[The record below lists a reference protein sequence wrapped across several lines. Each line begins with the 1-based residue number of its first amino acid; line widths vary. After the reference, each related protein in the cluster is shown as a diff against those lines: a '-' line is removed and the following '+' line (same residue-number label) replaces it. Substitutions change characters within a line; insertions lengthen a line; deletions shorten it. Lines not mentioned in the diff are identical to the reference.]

1 MKEWCIVVRMNGAKV
16 ILECLKKEGIDTIFG
31 YPGGAVIP
39 LYDALYDYSDDFK
52 HIRTSHEQGLVHAAD
67 GYARSTNTVGVCFTT
82 SGPGA
87 TNAITGIATAFM
99 DSSPMVVISGQVP
112 TSLLGKDSFQEID
125 ITGATLS
132 MTKHNYLVRNTKEL
146 VPTIKEAFRVANSGR
161 KGPVLVDVPKD
172 LFLAEMD
179 FSGEDYDLCQID
191 DYMDY
196 KSDFDLDD
204 ETNIKLLNEAI
215 DIIKESKKPIIY
227 AGGGVKSSDSEEILE
242 KFATKIDTPVLN
254 TLMGLGNIDRK
265 NELSLGMVGMHG
277 SRESNLALSNSD
289 LVIAIGARF
298 SDRVI
303 SKSSEFAKNAKII
316 HIDID
321 PSEISKNIESN
332 VSLVGDVK
340 LVLSL
345 LIERVESKNNSN
357 WKEEIKRFRKSEGVQ
372 TYEFHPQNILKKI
385 NEKYE
390 TLKKP
395 TVVVTDVGQHQMWA
409 AKYWNFKGN
418 KSFITSAGLG
428 TMGFGL
434 GAAIGTKVGNVDKN
448 VVLVTGDG
456 SFRMNC
462 NELATVANYNVPM
475 LILLLNN
482 RTLGMVRQWQKLFSN
497 QRYSQTDINENVDYV
512 KLVNAYNIDGYKV
525 SSMEEL
531 GKALDMIDF
540 NKPVFLQCDIDKDYD
555 VYPIVAPND
564 ALENLICN

>member
-1 MKEWCIVVRMNGAKV
+1 MNGAKV

-191 DYMDY
+191 DCMDY
-196 KSDFDLDD
+196 KSDFGLDD

-215 DIIKESKKPIIY
+215 DIIKESKKPVIY

-357 WKEEIKRFRKSEGVQ
+357 WKEEIKTFRKSEGVQ

-434 GAAIGTKVGNVDKN
+434 GAAIGTKAGNVDKN

-525 SSMEEL
+525 SNMEEL
-531 GKALDMIDF
+531 GKVLDMIDF

>member
-1 MKEWCIVVRMNGAKV
+1 MRMNGAKV

-215 DIIKESKKPIIY
+215 DIIKESKKPVIY

-357 WKEEIKRFRKSEGVQ
+357 WKEEIKTFRKSEGVQ

-462 NELATVANYNVPM
+462 NELATVANYNVPI

>member
-1 MKEWCIVVRMNGAKV
+1 MRMNGAKV

-146 VPTIKEAFRVANSGR
+146 MPTIKEAFKVANSGR

-196 KSDFDLDD
+196 KSDFGLDD

-215 DIIKESKKPIIY
+215 DIIKESKKPVIY

-242 KFATKIDTPVLN
+242 KFATKIDTPILN

-345 LIERVESKNNSN
+345 LLEMVESKNNSN
-357 WKEEIKRFRKSEGVQ
+357 WKEEIKTFRKSEGIQ
-372 TYEFHPQNILKKI
+372 TDEFHPQNILKKI

-434 GAAIGTKVGNVDKN
+434 GAAIGTKAGNVDKN

-475 LILLLNN
+475 LILLFNN

-525 SSMEEL
+525 SNMEEL
-531 GKALDMIDF
+531 GKALNMIDF

>member
-1 MKEWCIVVRMNGAKV
+1 MNGAKV

-146 VPTIKEAFRVANSGR
+146 VPTIKEAFKVANSGR

-196 KSDFDLDD
+196 KSDFGLDD
-204 ETNIKLLNEAI
+204 ETNTKLLNEAI
-215 DIIKESKKPIIY
+215 DIIKESKKPVIY

-345 LIERVESKNNSN
+345 LLEMVESKNNSN
-357 WKEEIKRFRKSEGVQ
+357 WKEEIKTFRKSEGIQ
-372 TYEFHPQNILKKI
+372 TDEFHPQNILKKI

-434 GAAIGTKVGNVDKN
+434 GAAIGTKAGNVDKN

-475 LILLLNN
+475 LILLFNN

-525 SSMEEL
+525 SNMEEL
-531 GKALDMIDF
+531 GKVLDMIDF

>member
-1 MKEWCIVVRMNGAKV
+1 MNGAKV

-215 DIIKESKKPIIY
+215 DIIKESKKPVIY

-254 TLMGLGNIDRK
+254 TLMGLGNINRK

>member
-1 MKEWCIVVRMNGAKV
+1 MRMNGAKV

-196 KSDFDLDD
+196 KSDFGLDD
-204 ETNIKLLNEAI
+204 ETNTKLLNEAI
-215 DIIKESKKPIIY
+215 DIIKESKKPVIY

-345 LIERVESKNNSN
+345 LLEMVESKNNSN
-357 WKEEIKRFRKSEGVQ
+357 WKEEIKTFRKSEGIQ
-372 TYEFHPQNILKKI
+372 TDEFHPQNILKKI

-434 GAAIGTKVGNVDKN
+434 GAAIGTKAGNVDKN

-475 LILLLNN
+475 LILLFNN

-525 SSMEEL
+525 SNMEEL

>member
-1 MKEWCIVVRMNGAKV
+1 MRMSGAKV

-146 VPTIKEAFRVANSGR
+146 VPTIKETFRVANSGR

-395 TVVVTDVGQHQMWA
+395 TVVVTDVGQHQMWV

>member
-1 MKEWCIVVRMNGAKV
+1 MRMNGAKV

-196 KSDFDLDD
+196 KSDFGLDD
-204 ETNIKLLNEAI
+204 ETNTKLLNEAI
-215 DIIKESKKPIIY
+215 DIIKESKKPVIY

-345 LIERVESKNNSN
+345 LLEMVESKNNSN
-357 WKEEIKRFRKSEGVQ
+357 WKEEIKTFRKSEGIQ
-372 TYEFHPQNILKKI
+372 TDEFHPQNILKKI

-434 GAAIGTKVGNVDKN
+434 GAAIGTKAGNVDKN

-475 LILLLNN
+475 LILLFNN

-525 SSMEEL
+525 SNMEEL
-531 GKALDMIDF
+531 GKVLNMIDF

>member
-1 MKEWCIVVRMNGAKV
+1 MRMNGAKV

-39 LYDALYDYSDDFK
+39 IYDALYDYSDDFK

-146 VPTIKEAFRVANSGR
+146 VPTIKEAFKVANSGR

-179 FSGEDYDLCQID
+179 FSDEDYDLCQID
-191 DYMDY
+191 DYIDY
-196 KSDFDLDD
+196 KSDFSLDD
-204 ETNIKLLNEAI
+204 EINVKLLNEAI
-215 DIIKESKKPIIY
+215 DIIKESKKPVIY
-227 AGGGVKSSDSEEILE
+227 AGGGVKSSDSEDILE

-332 VSLVGDVK
+332 VSLIGDVK

-357 WKEEIKRFRKSEGVQ
+357 WKEEIKTFRKSEGIQ
-372 TYEFHPQNILKKI
+372 TDEFHPQSILKKI

-434 GAAIGTKVGNVDKN
+434 GAAIGAKVGNIDKN

-497 QRYSQTDINENVDYV
+497 ERYSQTDINENVDYV
-512 KLVNAYNIDGYKV
+512 KLVNAYKIDGYKI
-525 SSMEEL
+525 SNMEEL
-531 GKALDMIDF
+531 GKVLDVIDF

>member
-1 MKEWCIVVRMNGAKV
+1 MRMNGAKV

-215 DIIKESKKPIIY
+215 DIIKESKKPVIY

-242 KFATKIDTPVLN
+242 KFATNIDTPVLN

-357 WKEEIKRFRKSEGVQ
+357 WKEEIKTFRKSEGVQ

-395 TVVVTDVGQHQMWA
+395 TVVVTDVGQHQMWS

>member
-1 MKEWCIVVRMNGAKV
+1 
-16 ILECLKKEGIDTIFG
+16 CLKKEGIDTIFG

>member
-1 MKEWCIVVRMNGAKV
+1 MRINGAKV
-16 ILECLKKEGIDTIFG
+16 ILECLKKEGVDTIFG

-39 LYDALYDYSDDFK
+39 LYDALYDYLDDFK

-179 FSGEDYDLCQID
+179 FNDEDYDLCQID
-191 DYMDY
+191 EYMDY
-196 KSDFDLDD
+196 KDDFDLDD
-204 ETNIKLLNEAI
+204 ENNLKLLKDAV
-215 DIIKESKKPIIY
+215 DIIKESKKTIIY
-227 AGGGVKSSDSEEILE
+227 AGGGVKSSDSEEVLV

-321 PSEISKNIESN
+321 PSEISKNIKSN

-340 LVLSL
+340 MVLSL
-345 LIERVESKNNSN
+345 LLERVESKDNSN
-357 WKEEIKRFRKSEGVQ
+357 WKEEIKTFRKGEGVEEK
-372 TYEFHPQNILKKI
+372 EFHPQNILRKI

-390 TLKKP
+390 QLGNP
-395 TVVVTDVGQHQMWA
+395 TVVVTDVGQHQMWS
-409 AKYWNFKGN
+409 AKYWDFKGN

-434 GAAIGTKVGNVDKN
+434 GAAIGTKVGNLDKN

-512 KLVNAYNIDGYKV
+512 KLVNAYNIDGYKACD
-525 SSMEEL
+525 MEGLER
-531 GKALDMIDF
+531 ALDAIDF

>member
-1 MKEWCIVVRMNGAKV
+1 MRMNGAKV

-196 KSDFDLDD
+196 KSDFGLDD
-204 ETNIKLLNEAI
+204 ETNTKLLNEAI
-215 DIIKESKKPIIY
+215 DIIKESKKPVIY

-345 LIERVESKNNSN
+345 LLEMVESKNNSN
-357 WKEEIKRFRKSEGVQ
+357 WKEEIKTFRKSEGIQ
-372 TYEFHPQNILKKI
+372 TDEFHPQNILKKI

-434 GAAIGTKVGNVDKN
+434 GAAIGTKAGNVDKN

-475 LILLLNN
+475 LILLFNN

-525 SSMEEL
+525 SNMEEL
-531 GKALDMIDF
+531 GKTIDMIDF

>member
-1 MKEWCIVVRMNGAKV
+1 MRMNGAKV

-531 GKALDMIDF
+531 GKALDIIDF

>member
-1 MKEWCIVVRMNGAKV
+1 MRMNGAKV

-52 HIRTSHEQGLVHAAD
+52 HIRTSHEQGLVHVAD

-215 DIIKESKKPIIY
+215 DIIKESKKPVIY

-357 WKEEIKRFRKSEGVQ
+357 WKEEIKTFRKSEGVQ

-462 NELATVANYNVPM
+462 NELATVANYNVPI

-525 SSMEEL
+525 SNMEEL
-531 GKALDMIDF
+531 GKVLDVIDF

>member
-1 MKEWCIVVRMNGAKV
+1 MNGAKV

-215 DIIKESKKPIIY
+215 DIIKESKKPVIY

-357 WKEEIKRFRKSEGVQ
+357 WKEEIKTFRKSEGVQ

-390 TLKKP
+390 ILKKP

-564 ALENLICN
+564 TLENLICN

>member
-1 MKEWCIVVRMNGAKV
+1 MNGAKV

-196 KSDFDLDD
+196 KSDFDLDN
-204 ETNIKLLNEAI
+204 EINIKLLNEAI

>member
-1 MKEWCIVVRMNGAKV
+1 MRMNGAKV

-146 VPTIKEAFRVANSGR
+146 VPTIKEAFKVANSGR

-196 KSDFDLDD
+196 KSDFGLDD
-204 ETNIKLLNEAI
+204 ETNTKLLNEAI
-215 DIIKESKKPIIY
+215 DIIKESKKPVIY

-345 LIERVESKNNSN
+345 LLEMVESKNNSN
-357 WKEEIKRFRKSEGVQ
+357 WKEEIKTFRKSEGIQ
-372 TYEFHPQNILKKI
+372 TDEFHPQNILKKI

-434 GAAIGTKVGNVDKN
+434 GAAIGTKAGNVDKN

-525 SSMEEL
+525 SNMEEL
-531 GKALDMIDF
+531 GKALNMIDF

>member
-1 MKEWCIVVRMNGAKV
+1 MSGAKV

-52 HIRTSHEQGLVHAAD
+52 HIRTSHEQGLVHVAD

>member
-1 MKEWCIVVRMNGAKV
+1 MNGAKV

-357 WKEEIKRFRKSEGVQ
+357 WKEEIKTFRKSEGVQ

-448 VVLVTGDG
+448 EVLVTGDG

>member
-1 MKEWCIVVRMNGAKV
+1 MRMNGAKV

-146 VPTIKEAFRVANSGR
+146 VPTIKEAFKVANSGR

-179 FSGEDYDLCQID
+179 FSDEDYDLCQID
-191 DYMDY
+191 DYIDY
-196 KSDFDLDD
+196 KSDFSLDD
-204 ETNIKLLNEAI
+204 EINVKLLNEAI
-215 DIIKESKKPIIY
+215 NIIKESKKPVIY
-227 AGGGVKSSDSEEILE
+227 AGGGVKSSDSEDILE

-332 VSLVGDVK
+332 VSLIGDVK

-345 LIERVESKNNSN
+345 LIERVESKDNSN
-357 WKEEIKRFRKSEGVQ
+357 WKEEIKTFRKSEGIQ
-372 TYEFHPQNILKKI
+372 TDEFHPQSILKKI

-434 GAAIGTKVGNVDKN
+434 GAAIGAKVGNIDKN

-497 QRYSQTDINENVDYV
+497 ERYSQTDINENVDYV

-525 SSMEEL
+525 SNMEEL
-531 GKALDMIDF
+531 GKILDVIDF

>member
-1 MKEWCIVVRMNGAKV
+1 MRMSGAKV

-215 DIIKESKKPIIY
+215 DIIKESKKPVIY

-357 WKEEIKRFRKSEGVQ
+357 WKEEIKTFRKSEGVQ

-395 TVVVTDVGQHQMWA
+395 TVVVTDVGQHQMWS

-525 SSMEEL
+525 SSIEEL

>member
-1 MKEWCIVVRMNGAKV
+1 MRMNGAKV

-215 DIIKESKKPIIY
+215 DIIKESKKPVIY

-525 SSMEEL
+525 ASMEEL
-531 GKALDMIDF
+531 GKALDVIDF

>member
-1 MKEWCIVVRMNGAKV
+1 MNGAKV

-179 FSGEDYDLCQID
+179 FGGEDYDLCQID

-215 DIIKESKKPIIY
+215 DIIKESKKPVIY

-357 WKEEIKRFRKSEGVQ
+357 WKEEIKTFRKSEGVQ

-525 SSMEEL
+525 ASMEEL
-531 GKALDMIDF
+531 GKALDVIDF

>member
-1 MKEWCIVVRMNGAKV
+1 MNGAKV

-146 VPTIKEAFRVANSGR
+146 VPTIKEAFKVANSGR

-179 FSGEDYDLCQID
+179 FSDEDYDLCQID
-191 DYMDY
+191 DYIDY
-196 KSDFDLDD
+196 KSDFSLDD
-204 ETNIKLLNEAI
+204 EINVKLLNEAI
-215 DIIKESKKPIIY
+215 NIIKESKKPVIY
-227 AGGGVKSSDSEEILE
+227 AGGGVKSSDSEDILE

-332 VSLVGDVK
+332 VSLIGDVK

-357 WKEEIKRFRKSEGVQ
+357 WKEEIKTFRKSEGIQ
-372 TYEFHPQNILKKI
+372 TDEFHPQSILKKI

-434 GAAIGTKVGNVDKN
+434 GAAIGAKVGNIDKN

-497 QRYSQTDINENVDYV
+497 ERYSQTDINENVDYV
-512 KLVNAYNIDGYKV
+512 KLVNAYKIDGYKV
-525 SSMEEL
+525 SNMEEL
-531 GKALDMIDF
+531 GKILDVIDF

>member
-1 MKEWCIVVRMNGAKV
+1 MNGAKV

-161 KGPVLVDVPKD
+161 RGPVLVDVPKD

-196 KSDFDLDD
+196 KSDFGLDD

-215 DIIKESKKPIIY
+215 DIIKESKKPVIY

-345 LIERVESKNNSN
+345 LLEMVESKNNSN
-357 WKEEIKRFRKSEGVQ
+357 WKEEIKTFRKSEGIQ
-372 TYEFHPQNILKKI
+372 TDEFHPQNILKKI

-434 GAAIGTKVGNVDKN
+434 GAAIGTKAGNVDKN

-525 SSMEEL
+525 SNMEEL
-531 GKALDMIDF
+531 GKALNMIDF

>member
-1 MKEWCIVVRMNGAKV
+1 MNGAKV

-215 DIIKESKKPIIY
+215 DIIKESKKPVIY

-512 KLVNAYNIDGYKV
+512 KLANAYNIDGYKV
-525 SSMEEL
+525 SSIEEL

>member
-1 MKEWCIVVRMNGAKV
+1 MNGAKV
-16 ILECLKKEGIDTIFG
+16 ILECLKKEGVDTVFG

-161 KGPVLVDVPKD
+161 KGPVLVDIPKD

-215 DIIKESKKPIIY
+215 DIIKESKKPVIY
-227 AGGGVKSSDSEEILE
+227 AGGGVKSSNSEEILE

-254 TLMGLGNIDRK
+254 TLMGLGNMDRK

-289 LVIAIGARF
+289 LVIGIGARF

-321 PSEISKNIESN
+321 PSEISKNIKSN
-332 VSLVGDVK
+332 ISLVGDVK

-345 LIERVESKNNSN
+345 LIERVEGKNNSN
-357 WKEEIKRFRKSEGVQ
+357 WKEEIKTFRKSEGIQ
-372 TYEFHPQNILKKI
+372 TDEFHPQNILKKI

-390 TLKKP
+390 TLGKP

-434 GAAIGTKVGNVDKN
+434 GAAIGTKIGNVDKN

-497 QRYSQTDINENVDYV
+497 QRYSQTDINENVDYI

-525 SSMEEL
+525 SDIEEL
-531 GKALDMIDF
+531 EKALDVIDF

>member
-1 MKEWCIVVRMNGAKV
+1 M
-16 ILECLKKEGIDTIFG
+16 
-31 YPGGAVIP
+31 
-39 LYDALYDYSDDFK
+39 
-52 HIRTSHEQGLVHAAD
+52 
-67 GYARSTNTVGVCFTT
+67 
-82 SGPGA
+82 
-87 TNAITGIATAFM
+87 
-99 DSSPMVVISGQVP
+99 
-112 TSLLGKDSFQEID
+112 
-125 ITGATLS
+125 
-132 MTKHNYLVRNTKEL
+132 
-146 VPTIKEAFRVANSGR
+146 
-161 KGPVLVDVPKD
+161 
-172 LFLAEMD
+172 
-179 FSGEDYDLCQID
+179 
-191 DYMDY
+191 
-196 KSDFDLDD
+196 
-204 ETNIKLLNEAI
+204 
-215 DIIKESKKPIIY
+215 
-227 AGGGVKSSDSEEILE
+227 
-242 KFATKIDTPVLN
+242 
-254 TLMGLGNIDRK
+254 
-265 NELSLGMVGMHG
+265 
-277 SRESNLALSNSD
+277 
-289 LVIAIGARF
+289 
-298 SDRVI
+298 I

-357 WKEEIKRFRKSEGVQ
+357 WKEEIKTFRKSEGVQ

>member
-1 MKEWCIVVRMNGAKV
+1 MNGAKV

-99 DSSPMVVISGQVP
+99 DSSPMLVISGQVP

-196 KSDFDLDD
+196 KSDFGLDD
-204 ETNIKLLNEAI
+204 ETNTKLLNEAI
-215 DIIKESKKPIIY
+215 DIIKESKKPVIY

-345 LIERVESKNNSN
+345 LLEMVESKNNSN
-357 WKEEIKRFRKSEGVQ
+357 WKEEIKTFRKSEGIQ
-372 TYEFHPQNILKKI
+372 TDEFHPQNILKKI

-434 GAAIGTKVGNVDKN
+434 GAAIGTKAGNVDKN

-475 LILLLNN
+475 LILLFNN

-525 SSMEEL
+525 SNMEEL
-531 GKALDMIDF
+531 GKTIDMIDF
-540 NKPVFLQCDIDKDYD
+540 KKPVFLQCDIDKDYD

>member
-1 MKEWCIVVRMNGAKV
+1 MNGAKV

-99 DSSPMVVISGQVP
+99 DSSPIVVISGQVP

-215 DIIKESKKPIIY
+215 DIIKESKKPVIY

-332 VSLVGDVK
+332 VSLIGDVK

-357 WKEEIKRFRKSEGVQ
+357 WKEEIKTFRKSEGVQ